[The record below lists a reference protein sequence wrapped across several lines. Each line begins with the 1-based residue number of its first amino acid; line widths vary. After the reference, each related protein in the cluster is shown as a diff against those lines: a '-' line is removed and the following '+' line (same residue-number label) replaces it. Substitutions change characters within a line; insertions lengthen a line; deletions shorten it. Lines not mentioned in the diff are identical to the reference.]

1 MYLEDYRPGVV
12 FALGQVSITEQEI
25 LDFGR
30 SYDPQPFHTDLAAA
44 ADGPFGGVI
53 ASGWQTCGL
62 TMRALVA
69 EYFSP
74 LSSLGSPGIDEIR
87 WPAPVRPGDVLSVE
101 VEVLD
106 NRRSAS
112 RPDRGIVRSA
122 ITSVNQQ
129 GAVVLTM
136 NAINLVRARP

>member
-1 MYLEDYRPGVV
+1 MYLEDYRPGTV
-12 FALGQVSITEQEI
+12 FDVGQVSVTEQEI

-30 SYDPQPFHTDLAAA
+30 SYDPQPFHTDPIAA

-69 EYFSP
+69 GYFSP
-74 LSSLGSPGIDEIR
+74 LSSLGSPGIEEIR
-87 WPAPVRPGDVLSVE
+87 WPAPVRPGDLLNVE
-101 VEVLD
+101 VEVLE

-112 RPDRGIVRSA
+112 KPDRGIVRSA
-122 ITSVNQQ
+122 ITTVNQH
-129 GAVVLTM
+129 GTVVLTM
-136 NAINLVRARP
+136 NAINLIRARL

>member
-1 MYLEDYRPGVV
+1 MYLEDYRPGAV

-44 ADGPFGGVI
+44 ADGPFSGVI

-69 EYFSP
+69 EYLSP

-112 RPDRGIVRSA
+112 KPDRGIVRSA